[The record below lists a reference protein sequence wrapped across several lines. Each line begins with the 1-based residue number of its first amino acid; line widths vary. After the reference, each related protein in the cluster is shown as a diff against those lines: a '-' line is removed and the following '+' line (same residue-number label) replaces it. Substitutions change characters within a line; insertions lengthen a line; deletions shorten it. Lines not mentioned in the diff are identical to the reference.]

1 MNGLKKN
8 SEYTPP
14 LFLDVEDKTEE
25 ALTKFQNLQISTYQS
40 KSIAAPSNNKR
51 PEYMTCD
58 CEEEWDGEREMNL
71 ACGEDS
77 NCINRLTSVECTNR
91 HCLCG
96 DDCQNQRFQKRQ
108 YADVSVFQTEL
119 KGYGLK
125 ANKPISE
132 GQFIYEYIG
141 EVIDEETFRQK
152 MIEYDMKKYKHF
164 YFMML
169 KPDAF
174 IDATEKGSLARF
186 VNHSCNPNAFV
197 DKWVVGDKLRMGIFA
212 KRRIAKGEEI
222 TFDYNVDR
230 YGAQSQP
237 CYCGEPNC
245 IKFMGG
251 KKQTDAALLLPEGI
265 AEALGVTSR
274 MEKAWLKEN
283 KHLRGEQQ
291 DDDSTINEMF
301 VQSLEVEPMQ
311 ESDVSKVMAALLKSQ
326 QESITTKLILRMH
339 MTDDT
344 AVNSLMVKLH
354 GYKTM
359 SGVLQG
365 LGNEELIKMILEILS
380 KWPAITK
387 NKISSSQIEDV
398 IKDIQTKTSNEE
410 IKQLASDL
418 LSQWSVLEI
427 AYRIPKN
434 QSSDQSLIASYGR
447 KSRSPERGSANG
459 PSPVQANGVQHSIN
473 AIQPHSAT
481 LPKTPASD
489 PNYGLPENWQA
500 QFDPST
506 QNYYYYNVHTRET
519 TWDKPGVSIPTR
531 PKLPTGPSS
540 MVNQQLS
547 TPYPGQYRHN
557 DQPQRN
563 KIEEEIARREEEK
576 ERRERE
582 ARAREQLDTERKLK
596 ELIEQAQSVKPTPEP
611 EKKSKHRHKHEH
623 KHKQK
628 HGHRKL
634 EQRDDDGKNSKIGDV
649 EARVEPK
656 ESSGHQHHKH
666 RSKEG
671 KESSKEISI
680 EARWKHVMA
689 KHVPNLLKSYVAEI
703 GKDNVKGCAKEI
715 VNKLASREANKGVA
729 PSSSKDLD
737 KHKLK
742 KMKEYS
748 DTYMEKFLAKYR
760 SKHHGKRKLDEN
772 NSGGEAASVT
782 SREGGKGVDA
792 GEQSVTDGDE
802 SKRIKLDQAGNV

>member
-1 MNGLKKN
+1 MNGNTKN
-8 SEYTPP
+8 SAYAPP

-25 ALTKFQNLQISTYQS
+25 ALTKFQNLQISTYQL
-40 KSIAAPSNNKR
+40 KLIAAPSNNKR

-58 CEEEWDGEREMNL
+58 CEEEWDGEQEKNL

-141 EVIDEETFRQK
+141 EVIDEGAFRQR
-152 MIEYDMKKYKHF
+152 MIEYDVKNYKHF

-212 KRRIAKGEEI
+212 KRKIAKGEEI

-283 KHLRGEQQ
+283 KHVRADQQ
-291 DDDSTINEMF
+291 KDDSTINEMF

-311 ESDVSKVMAALLKSQ
+311 DADVSKVMAALLKSQ
-326 QESITTKLILRMH
+326 QVLITRKLIMRMH
-339 MTDDT
+339 MTDDPT
-344 AVNSLMVKLH
+344 VNSLMVKLH
-354 GYKTM
+354 GYKTL

-365 LGNEELIKMILEILS
+365 VEDEDLIKMILEILS
-380 KWPAITK
+380 KWPAMTK

-398 IKDIQTKTSNEE
+398 VKEIEANSTNEE
-410 IKQLASDL
+410 IRQLASDL
-418 LSQWSVLEI
+418 LAQWSVLEM
-427 AYRIPKN
+427 AYRIPKT
-434 QSSDQSLIASYGR
+434 QASDKSLMESYGR
-447 KSRSPERGSANG
+447 VSRSPEHLNG
-459 PSPVQANGVQHSIN
+459 NTSGVIN
-473 AIQPHSAT
+473 HDQLNFAQYSTNVSQVYSAT
-481 LPKTPASD
+481 LPKGPASV
-489 PNYGLPENWQA
+489 PNFGLPENWQA
-500 QFDPST
+500 QFDPNT
-506 QNYYYYNVHTRET
+506 QKYYYYNVLTRET

-540 MVNQQLS
+540 MINQQPQTS
-547 TPYPGQYRHN
+547 HSSQYQN
-557 DQPQRN
+557 GPPSRN
-563 KIEEEIARREEEK
+563 NNIEEEIARREEEK

-582 ARAREQLDTERKLK
+582 SRAQELLNKERKLR

-611 EKKSKHRHKHEH
+611 EKKSKHKHKHEH
-623 KHKQK
+623 KHR
-628 HGHRKL
+628 HGRTKL
-634 EQRDDDGKNSKIGDV
+634 HEGKGTAALDDD
-649 EARVEPK
+649 ARVSK
-656 ESSGHQHHKH
+656 ESKHKSSSHQHKK
-666 RSKEG
+666 KEV
-671 KESSKEISI
+671 KETSL
-680 EARWKHVMA
+680 EAQWKHIMA
-689 KHVPNLLKSYVAEI
+689 KHVPNLLKSYVEEI

-715 VNKLASREANKGVA
+715 VNNLASREAHKGVP
-729 PSSSKDLD
+729 PSSSKELD

-742 KMKEYS
+742 KLKEYS
-748 DTYMEKFLAKYR
+748 DTYMDKFLSKYR
-760 SKHHGKRKLDEN
+760 SKHHGKRKLGEDEAN
-772 NSGGEAASVT
+772 AT
-782 SREGGKGVDA
+782 SREESRGIDLNVSLLNIDTN
-792 GEQSVTDGDE
+792 GEVE
-802 SKRIKLDQAGNV
+802 SEENKKVKLDSGV

>member
-1 MNGLKKN
+1 MNGNTKN
-8 SEYTPP
+8 SAYAPP

-25 ALTKFQNLQISTYQS
+25 ALTKFQNLQISTYQL
-40 KSIAAPSNNKR
+40 KLIAAPSNNKR

-58 CEEEWDGEREMNL
+58 CEEEWDGEQEKNL

-141 EVIDEETFRQK
+141 EVIDEGAFRQR
-152 MIEYDMKKYKHF
+152 MIEYDVKNYKHF

-212 KRRIAKGEEI
+212 KRKIAKGEEI

-283 KHLRGEQQ
+283 KHVRADQQ
-291 DDDSTINEMF
+291 KDDSTINEMF

-311 ESDVSKVMAALLKSQ
+311 DADVSKVMAALLKSQ
-326 QESITTKLILRMH
+326 QVLITRKLIMRMH
-339 MTDDT
+339 MTDDPT
-344 AVNSLMVKLH
+344 VNSLMVKLH
-354 GYKTM
+354 GYKTL

-365 LGNEELIKMILEILS
+365 VEDEDLIKMILEILS
-380 KWPAITK
+380 KWPAMTK

-398 IKDIQTKTSNEE
+398 VKDIKANSTNEE
-410 IKQLASDL
+410 IRQLASDL
-418 LSQWSVLEI
+418 LAQWSVLEM

-434 QSSDQSLIASYGR
+434 QASDKSLMESYGR
-447 KSRSPERGSANG
+447 VSRSPEHLNG
-459 PSPVQANGVQHSIN
+459 NTSGAINHDQLNFAQYSTNVSQVYSP
-473 AIQPHSAT
+473 T
-481 LPKTPASD
+481 LPKGPASA
-489 PNYGLPENWQA
+489 PNFGLPENWQA
-500 QFDPST
+500 QFDPNT
-506 QNYYYYNVHTRET
+506 QKYYYYNVLTRET

-540 MVNQQLS
+540 MVNQQPQPS
-547 TPYPGQYRHN
+547 HSSQYQN
-557 DQPQRN
+557 GLPSRN
-563 KIEEEIARREEEK
+563 NNIEEEIARREEEK

-582 ARAREQLDTERKLK
+582 SRAQELLNKERKLR
-596 ELIEQAQSVKPTPEP
+596 ELIEQAQSVKSTPEP
-611 EKKSKHRHKHEH
+611 EKKSKHKHKHEH
-623 KHKQK
+623 KHR
-628 HGHRKL
+628 HGRTKL
-634 EQRDDDGKNSKIGDV
+634 HEGKGAATLDDD
-649 EARVEPK
+649 ARVSK
-656 ESSGHQHHKH
+656 ESKNKYSSHQHKK
-666 RSKEG
+666 KEV
-671 KESSKEISI
+671 KETSLEGQ
-680 EARWKHVMA
+680 WKHVMA
-689 KHVPNLLKSYVAEI
+689 KHVPNLLKSYVNEI

-715 VNKLASREANKGVA
+715 VNNLATREAHKGVP
-729 PSSSKDLD
+729 PSSPKELD

-742 KMKEYS
+742 KLKEYS
-748 DTYMEKFLAKYR
+748 DTYMDKFLSKYR
-760 SKHHGKRKLDEN
+760 SKHHGKRKFGDDEAN
-772 NSGGEAASVT
+772 AT
-782 SREGGKGVDA
+782 SREESRGIDLNVSLLNIDTN
-792 GEQSVTDGDE
+792 GEVE
-802 SKRIKLDQAGNV
+802 SEENKKIKLDSVV

>member
-1 MNGLKKN
+1 MNGNTKN
-8 SEYTPP
+8 TNHAPP
-14 LFLDVEDKTEE
+14 LFLDVEDKTAE

-58 CEEEWDGEREMNL
+58 CEEEWDGEQEKNL

-91 HCLCG
+91 HCSCG

-125 ANKPISE
+125 ANKSISE

-141 EVIDEETFRQK
+141 EVIDEERFRQR
-152 MIEYDMKKYKHF
+152 MVEYDMKKYKHF

-212 KRRIAKGEEI
+212 KRKIAKGEEI

-283 KHLRGEQQ
+283 KHLRGDQQ
-291 DDDSTINEMF
+291 KDDSTINELF
-301 VQSLEVEPMQ
+301 VQSLEVEPMDNA
-311 ESDVSKVMAALLKSQ
+311 DVSKVMAALLKSQ
-326 QESITTKLILRMH
+326 QLSIISKLILRMH
-339 MTDDT
+339 MTDDAT
-344 AVNSLMVKLH
+344 VNSLMVKLH
-354 GYKTM
+354 GYKTL
-359 SGVLQG
+359 SGILQD
-365 LGNEELIKMILEILS
+365 LEDEELIKMILEILS

-398 IKDIQTKTSNEE
+398 VKDIKDNTTNEE

-418 LSQWSVLEI
+418 LSQWSVLEM

-434 QSSDQSLIASYGR
+434 QTSDKSLMESYGIR
-447 KSRSPERGSANG
+447 GSRSPERRDDHNGTANG
-459 PSPVQANGVQHSIN
+459 GHFPISQSYPS
-473 AIQPHSAT
+473 T
-481 LPKTPASD
+481 LPKAPASD

-500 QFDPST
+500 QYDANT
-506 QNYYYYNVHTRET
+506 QQYYYYNVLTLET
-519 TWDKPGVSIPTR
+519 TWEKPGISIPTR

-540 MVNQQLS
+540 MVKSQS
-547 TPYPGQYRHN
+547 PAPYSNSYRHN
-557 DQPQRN
+557 DQPPPRN
-563 KIEEEIARREEEK
+563 NIEEEIARREEEK

-582 ARAREQLDTERKLK
+582 ARAQEQLEKERKLK
-596 ELIEQAQSVKPTPEP
+596 ELIEQAQSVKSTPQP
-611 EKKSKHRHKHEH
+611 EKKSKHKHKHEH
-623 KHKQK
+623 
-628 HGHRKL
+628 RKSHHHTR
-634 EQRDDDGKNSKIGDV
+634 EAKDSNIADV
-649 EARVEPK
+649 EARIKPK
-656 ESSGHQHHKH
+656 HESKK
-666 RSKEG
+666 KEG
-671 KESSKEISI
+671 NKETSLESQ
-680 EARWKHVMA
+680 WKHVMA
-689 KHVPNLLKSYVAEI
+689 KHVPNLLKSYVDEI

-715 VNKLASREANKGVA
+715 VNNLSTREANKGVA
-729 PSSSKDLD
+729 PPSSKELD
-737 KHKLK
+737 KHKIK

-748 DTYMEKFLAKYR
+748 DTYMEKFLTKYR
-760 SKHHGKRKLDEN
+760 SKHHGKRKLN
-772 NSGGEAASVT
+772 GEGVAADDGDTSPT
-782 SREGGKGVDA
+782 SRE
-792 GEQSVTDGDE
+792 E
-802 SKRIKLDQAGNV
+802 SKGLSEDGNGDNKKIKLDDEYVPDV